1 MKARLEAKQ
10 RGSKVMQVENSAWA
24 AGEWTGQGSERQDQG
39 WQKHQTFS
47 PQPEPHSSRCEGC

>member
-24 AGEWTGQGSERQDQG
+24 AGEWTEQGSERQDQG